1 MDLFKKARTC
11 KLMNEIYC
19 DHPGQTKEEED
30 LPPPGHRRGK
40 KKMVVKSKTAAKQA
54 NFKTVC
60 SYFRDQLNNLIN
72 MLMATEPNFIR
83 CIVPNGIKKAG
94 FVDPFLVM
102 HQLTCNG
109 VLEGI
114 RICRKGFP
122 NRVMYADFRLRYC
135 ILAPKEAYKAMKAVK
150 RPVTDEK
157 KNIAAGHAVMDK
169 VNLIGDKFQY
179 GHTKI
184 FFRAGVL
191 GHMEELRDDRVTH
204 LVSCLQSWVR
214 GYFARKVYK
223 KLWDHKRGLLCVQ
236 KCIRS
241 YMIGKQWLWWQLWLL
256 LKPNLKSGNLDG
268 FKKELAERIR
278 FAQENL
284 EETKRQ
290 RIAAEKKNG
299 ELNSEIEEIRNTLA
313 GGTNAKQD
321 LINKINKVEEAK
333 SALTK
338 ETNMIATKITGQE
351 ELIEGLKQTMKKVD
365 ATQDSLTKDM
375 RELESKLSQ
384 VQDDKLDKENQ
395 IKQMRDELA
404 HQEDLIAK
412 LQREKKAVGENKLKD
427 EETIQSM
434 EDKSNHLNKLKLRLE
449 KQLDE
454 IEDSW
459 EREKKHK
466 GDIEKLKRQVEGNL
480 KLTQET
486 VSDLERNK
494 IELGQVVQRKEKE
507 LSSLTSKIEDEQT
520 LGNKLNQ
527 QIKELMSRLEELD
540 EELEAERL
548 GRARAD
554 KVRGNL
560 RRELDELSEKL
571 EEAGSNTAAQIALNS
586 RREEELAKLKAELD
600 GSNITHE
607 STLATLR
614 QKHNTTIAEMG
625 DQIDQLNKQKA
636 K

>member
-1 MDLFKKARTC
+1 
-11 KLMNEIYC
+11 MNEMFA
-19 DHPGQTKEEED
+19 DHPGQTKEED
-30 LPPPGHRRGK
+30 DAPPAGHRRGK
-40 KKMVVKSKTAAKQA
+40 RKLVVKSKSAAKQA

-72 MLMATEPNFIR
+72 MLMTTEPNFIR

-94 FVDPFLVM
+94 YVDPFLVM

-122 NRVMYADFRLRYC
+122 NRIVYADFRLRYC
-135 ILAPKEAYKAMKAVK
+135 ILAPREAYKAMKNVK

-157 KNIAAGHAVMDK
+157 KNIAASHAVMDK
-169 VNLIGDKFQY
+169 INLIGDKFQY
-179 GHTKI
+179 GHTKV

-191 GHMEELRDDRVTH
+191 GHMEELRDERVTH
-204 LVSCLQSWVR
+204 LVSALQSWVR

-236 KCIRS
+236 KCMRG
-241 YMIGKQWLWWQLWLL
+241 YMVGKQWLWWQLWLRI
-256 LKPNLKSGNLDG
+256 KPSLKSGNLDG
-268 FKKELAERIR
+268 FRNELAARIKY
-278 FAQENL
+278 AQDNL
-284 EETKRQ
+284 ENVKKQ
-290 RIAAEKKNG
+290 RAVAEKKNG
-299 ELNSEIEEIRNTLA
+299 ELNVEIDEIRTTLA

-321 LINKINKVEEAK
+321 LINKITRVEEAK
-333 SALTK
+333 SGLTK
-338 ETNMIATKITGQE
+338 EVTVLDNKIAGQE
-351 ELIEGLKQTMKKVD
+351 ELIESLRQSMKKVD
-365 ATQDSLTKDM
+365 STQDALNKDM
-375 RELESKLSQ
+375 KDVETKLAQ
-384 VQDDKLDKENQ
+384 VQDDKADKDNQ
-395 IKQMRDELA
+395 VKQMREELA

-412 LQREKKAVGENKLKD
+412 LQREKKSVGENKLKD
-427 EETIQSM
+427 EETIQSL

-494 IELGQVVQRKEKE
+494 VELGQVVQRKEKE
-507 LSSLTSKIEDEQT
+507 LCSLTSKIEDEQT

-560 RRELDELSEKL
+560 RRDLDELNERL
-571 EEAGSNTAAQIALNS
+571 EEAGSNTAAQIALNT
-586 RREEELAKLKAELD
+586 RREEELAKLKSELD
-600 GSNITHE
+600 GSNISHE

-614 QKHNTTIAEMG
+614 QKHNTTIADMG
-625 DQIDQLNKQKA
+625 DQIDQLNKHKA